1 MPYKKSPSETIS
13 KVVQANV
20 VPMEGGWK
28 SGGGGGRV
36 LKGSRQVLWLA
47 MVNERSP
54 NSQ

>member
-13 KVVQANV
+13 KVIQANV
-20 VPMEGGWK
+20 VPIEGGWK
-28 SGGGGGRV
+28 RGGGGV

>member
-13 KVVQANV
+13 KVIQVNV
-20 VPMEGGWK
+20 VPIEGGWMR
-28 SGGGGGRV
+28 GEGV

>member
-13 KVVQANV
+13 KVIQANV
-20 VPMEGGWK
+20 VPIEGGWK
-28 SGGGGGRV
+28 RGEGGV
-36 LKGSRQVLWLA
+36 KGFWLA